1 MNRNQLLN
9 ASPMI
14 IFSILIVVAGIFAA
28 VYLSK
33 EKPTSTPTP
42 TEEEKPE
49 KSE

>member
-14 IFSILIVVAGIFAA
+14 IFSILIVAAGIFAA

-33 EKPTSTPTP
+33 EKPTPTP

>member
-33 EKPTSTPTP
+33 EKPTPTP

>member
-14 IFSILIVVAGIFAA
+14 IFSILIVATGIFAA

-33 EKPTSTPTP
+33 EKSTPTPTP

>member
-1 MNRNQLLN
+1 
-9 ASPMI
+9 MI

>member
-14 IFSILIVVAGIFAA
+14 IFSILIVATGIFAA

-33 EKPTSTPTP
+33 EKPTP